1 MDLNN
6 IAQELL
12 EAEKTRKAVNKL
24 TDRFPS
30 LSKDDAYRIQLL
42 QIEDK
47 VNNGHKI
54 VGKKI
59 GLTSKAMQD
68 MLGVNEPDY
77 GHILDSMMHYDGEAL
92 PIDQFVEPR
101 LESEIAFILKDDLKG
116 PDVTALD
123 VIRATD
129 YVVPAFEVIDSRIA
143 NWDIKFEDTV
153 ADNGSSARA
162 VLGGKPTKLADVDL
176 SHIGMNVYK
185 NGKLID
191 QAAGAAVM
199 GNPVEAIAWLANA
212 LSRFDIHLLKGEII
226 LSGALAKAV
235 PVTKGDTFRA
245 EFAHI
250 GSVEVSFE

>member
-1 MDLNN
+1 MDINQ
-6 IAQELL
+6 IAHELL
-12 EAEKTRKAVNKL
+12 QAEKSKEAVAKL

-30 LSKDDAYRIQLL
+30 LSREDAYHIQLI
-42 QIEDK
+42 QIDEK
-47 VNNGHKI
+47 VKDGDII

-59 GLTSKAMQD
+59 GLTSRAMQE

-77 GHILDSMMHYDGEAL
+77 GHLMHSMMRQDGEVL
-92 PIDQFVEPR
+92 PIEQFIEPR
-101 LESEIAFILKDDLKG
+101 LESEIAFVLKEDLVG
-116 PDVTALD
+116 PNVTAAD
-123 VIRATD
+123 VFEATD
-129 YVVPAFEVIDSRIA
+129 YVIPAFEVIDSRIA

-162 VLGGKPTKLADVDL
+162 ILGGQPTRLTNVDL
-176 SHIGMNVYK
+176 SHVGMNVFK

-199 GNPVEAIAWLANA
+199 GNPLEAVAWLANA
-212 LSRFDIHLLKGEII
+212 LSEFDIKLLKGEVI

-235 PVTKGDTFRA
+235 PVEKGDSFKA

-250 GSVEVSFE
+250 GAVEVSFS

>member
-1 MDLNN
+1 MDINQ
-6 IAQELL
+6 IAHELL
-12 EAEKTRKAVNKL
+12 QAEKTKEAVAKL

-30 LSKDDAYRIQLL
+30 LSRDDAYRIQLL
-42 QIEDK
+42 QIDEK
-47 VNNGHKI
+47 VKAGDII

-59 GLTSKAMQD
+59 GLTSRAMQEL
-68 MLGVNEPDY
+68 LGVNEPDY
-77 GHILDSMMHYDGEAL
+77 GHLMQSMMRQDGEDL
-92 PIDQFVEPR
+92 PIEQFIEPR
-101 LESEIAFILKDDLKG
+101 LESEIAFILKKDLAG
-116 PDVTALD
+116 PNVKAADVFE
-123 VIRATD
+123 ATD

-162 VLGGKPTKLADVDL
+162 ILGGNPMRLTDVDL

-199 GNPVEAIAWLANA
+199 GNPLEAVAWLANA
-212 LSRFDIHLLKGEII
+212 LSEFDIKLLKGEVI

-235 PVTKGDTFRA
+235 PVEKGDSFKA

-250 GSVEVSFE
+250 GAVEVSFS

>member
-1 MDLNN
+1 
-6 IAQELL
+6 A
-12 EAEKTRKAVNKL
+12 KL

-30 LSKDDAYRIQLL
+30 LSRDDAYRIQLI
-42 QIEDK
+42 QIDEK
-47 VNNGHKI
+47 VKAGDMI

-59 GLTSKAMQD
+59 GLTSRAMQEL
-68 MLGVNEPDY
+68 LGVNEPDY
-77 GHILDSMMHYDGEAL
+77 GHLLQSMMRQDGEVL
-92 PIDQFVEPR
+92 PIEQFIEPR
-101 LESEIAFILKDDLKG
+101 LESEIAFILKDDLAG
-116 PDVTALD
+116 PNVRAQDVFE
-123 VIRATD
+123 ATD

-162 VLGGKPTKLADVDL
+162 VLGGEPTRLTDVDL

-185 NGKLID
+185 NGQLID

-199 GNPVEAIAWLANA
+199 GNPLEAVAWLANA
-212 LSRFDIHLLKGEII
+212 LSEFDIKLLKGEVI

-235 PVTKGDTFRA
+235 PVNQGDTFKA

-250 GSVEVSFE
+250 GSVEVAFS